1 MDAKVNQYD
10 EDARLRMANQVM
22 ELFELWGVALQDQVT
37 LLGFSEDVKKRSL
50 NRYRED
56 TPLPD
61 DEAIMQCAEHIL
73 GIADA
78 LRTYFPNSVHARS
91 RFIRSNSKKFPKAT
105 PLQIMVNDGVSGLIR
120 IRAHLDCTY
129 AWDLSGSKAS

>member
-1 MDAKVNQYD
+1 MSENTTTYD
-10 EDARLRMANQVM
+10 ESSRLRLANQVM
-22 ELFELWGVALQDQVT
+22 ELFEAWGVALEDQVS
-37 LLGFSEDVKKRSL
+37 LLGFSKDVKKRSL

-61 DEAIMQCAEHIL
+61 DESVIERAEHIM

-91 RFIRSNSKKFPKAT
+91 RFMRTNSKKFPKAT
-105 PLQIMVNDGVSGLIR
+105 PLQIMVKDGLSGLIR
-120 IRAHLDCTY
+120 IRSHLDCTY
-129 AWDLSGSKAS
+129 AWDLSGSKA